1 VLLNKLLYSLLLL
14 LLSLSSWA
22 QGITYPKGYFMFPIN
37 PGQRNYLSA
46 NMGELRPNHFHGG
59 MDIKTGGV
67 IGLPIYCAADGYVS
81 RLIVSTYGYGK
92 TLYITHPNGLV
103 TVYAHIDHFN
113 PTIAAYALQ
122 QQYDLQNFDID
133 IHLTP
138 GTLVVKKGEVI
149 AYSGNTGSSGG
160 PHLHWEIRTPRE
172 YLLDPMR
179 FGFSEIID
187 TQTPVFD
194 KVAISAMDINAR
206 VNGEMGRKEFTPVLV
221 SGSKYRISDKI
232 TANGLIGIEIKTH
245 DRMNDTHNSYGITCI
260 EVKVDGRETFFHNL
274 ETFHFYENRYINVH
288 VDYETMIT
296 KGQRFERCYVADGNN
311 LSCYLMNPDMG
322 KIRISEDRLHDVEIR
337 IYDASGNMSVL
348 NFQIQGKKAPEAITA
363 NVTPAPSSKLME
375 NTFKI
380 TGSAGSTSCSL
391 YVAKK
396 GLLVLNPSYKINTT
410 PVYLFDMRTGLPD
423 SVVAGT
429 YKEKYDFVAT
439 IYPGKQT
446 YVNDNLTLQFSDSTL
461 FDTLYLRVKNHI
473 PIGGSE
479 TFEINNPTVPVFGPI
494 GVIYCPKDS
503 AFKLNKCYFYNINNS
518 STGKYEGGE
527 WTQDTI
533 SHQLKYLGKY
543 KVAVDQTPP
552 SITYKSHTTKRINF
566 NIFDRESGIGI
577 IRATLNG
584 EWVLM
589 NYEHKTGLI
598 WSEFLDKNKTLSGK
612 FVLEVIDKG
621 GNVTKWEKTL

>member
-1 VLLNKLLYSLLLL
+1 
-14 LLSLSSWA
+14 
-22 QGITYPKGYFMFPIN
+22 MFPIN

-59 MDIKTGGV
+59 MDVKTGGV
-67 IGLPIYCAADGYVS
+67 TGLPIYCAADGYVS
-81 RLIVSTYGYGK
+81 RLKVSTYGYGK
-92 TLYITHPNGLV
+92 TLYITHPNGLT
-103 TVYAHIDHFN
+103 TVYAHIDRFN
-113 PTIAAYALQ
+113 PTIAGYALQ
-122 QQYDLQNFDID
+122 QQYALQNFDID
-133 IHLTP
+133 INLAP
-138 GTLVVKKGEVI
+138 GTLVLKKGDII
-149 AYSGNTGSSGG
+149 AYSGNSGSSGG
-160 PHLHWEIRTPRE
+160 PHLHWEIRTPQE

-194 KVAISAMDINAR
+194 KIAISAMDMNAR
-206 VNGEMGRKEFTPVLV
+206 VSGEMGRKEFTPVII
-221 SGSKYRISDKI
+221 SGSKYRISEKI

-288 VDYETMIT
+288 VDYETMIA

-311 LSCYLMNPDMG
+311 LACYLMNPDMG
-322 KIRISEDRLHDVEIR
+322 KIRISEDKLHEVEIR

-348 NFQIQGKKAPEAITA
+348 NFQVQGKKAPEAITST
-363 NVTPAPSSKLME
+363 VTPTPSNKLME
-375 NTFKI
+375 NTLKI
-380 TGSAGSTSCSL
+380 VGSANSTTCAL
-391 YVAKK
+391 YIKSK
-396 GLLVLNPSYKINTT
+396 GVQTLTPAYKINTA
-410 PVYLFDMRTGLPD
+410 PVYLYDMRLGLPD
-423 SVVAGT
+423 SVQAGT
-429 YKEKYDFVAT
+429 YKEVFDYVAT

-473 PIGGSE
+473 PLGGSE

-503 AFKLNKCYFYNINNS
+503 SFKMNKCYFYNINNS

-543 KVAVDQTPP
+543 KVSVDQTPP
-552 SITYKSHTTKRINF
+552 TITYRSHTAKRINF
-566 NIFDRESGIGI
+566 NIFDRESGIGSI
-577 IRATLNG
+577 KATLNG

-589 NYEHKTGLI
+589 NYEHKTGVI
-598 WSEFLDKNKTLSGK
+598 WSEFLDKNKTLTGK
-612 FVLEVIDKG
+612 FVLEVTDKG
-621 GNVTKWEKTL
+621 GNVMKWEKIL